1 MNRNAITEKSFLAS
15 RQKLISILIGISRII
30 TDDKFFIRIIRR
42 NITSTFKNGFILFH
56 AV

>member
-1 MNRNAITEKSFLAS
+1 MNRNAITEKSLLAS